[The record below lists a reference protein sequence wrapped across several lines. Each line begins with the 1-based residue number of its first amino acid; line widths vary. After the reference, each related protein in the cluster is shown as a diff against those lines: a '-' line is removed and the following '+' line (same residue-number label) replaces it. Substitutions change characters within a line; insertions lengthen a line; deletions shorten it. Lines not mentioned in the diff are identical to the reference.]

1 MPLSVLAR
9 QQQNA
14 IKVSLELEVTPT
26 RGHVVPDASGSR
38 LAAGGAGGGAGGES
52 SAAAVGWLQVVATNT
67 GQRGRFNLTRKPQ
80 SALALA
86 NGVGGGTGIGPGAR
100 RDAGAVVQPS
110 ARIRA
115 RPLIADN
122 PELAELV
129 PALAASLRAGG
140 RGACFKSTVTYIAC
154 ERIPSHTLTAPPNV
168 YCSSLPGLGRG
179 GGDEVRGRGES
190 DGGGAGDDDDLGVLS
205 TAEFNAVVA
214 RLGGDSVSPARLC
227 SFVRCCELLASDAQ
241 SEAAAAE
248 RDATVLEKLHALAP
262 HAGAIVESI
271 AQIPISFG
279 GESAPGLARRSAL
292 MEVLSIEGTGDSLGA
307 VEAVALCL
315 TGPGGGAG
323 RGGDRLVAYEPLF
336 DEMQWTCGG
345 RRERLHKVRAR
356 LREWATAAFG
366 GATGSGGAG
375 AGATKSVTGGGVA
388 GDARA
393 ALAEWVGT
401 INDRLRRADAGL
413 DGGAA
418 AWTMFLSALHDK
430 GLQLDAPLEDALRS
444 VVWDFPG
451 VAPAADEVASVDAH
465 AFGALA
471 FGESAEVVSAATKL
485 IRAVQRYPGKWKGFS
500 ALALCASAAQVQA
513 GAASGGRF
521 DTTSSWWWAKRS
533 VALGPWVS
541 VLRLAISQG
550 GGGAAS
556 KSSSEA
562 AAALDP
568 LQQRQQRRL
577 AAFQKQ
583 QRRGG
588 RGGRERESE
597 LSVYRP
603 GASSRGPTGDDGLL
617 EEKRTLWTMQ
627 RFRTAR
633 KTALVQKLLQ
643 KDMTTDATIWPSM
656 GRAELIEVT
665 VTNPFEH
672 EERFKIKGV
681 GDGNRGELRVI
692 TTTSEWRTFRDAAP
706 PGGGWQ
712 NAAADLDAA
721 MMPLT
726 EQLFDRCVD
735 VCSLASVLST
745 THFPPFRFHGAHA
758 HSRANERPLSLT
770 PALPAAKWS
779 SRSTRGKQ

>member
-14 IKVSLELEVTPT
+14 VKVSLELEVTPT

-38 LAAGGAGGGAGGES
+38 LAAGGTDGGG

-67 GQRGRFNLTRKPQ
+67 GQRGRFNRARKPRR
-80 SALALA
+80 ALALA
-86 NGVGGGTGIGPGAR
+86 NGVGGGAGIGPGTR
-100 RDAGAVVQPS
+100 RDAAAVVQPS

-122 PELAELV
+122 PELAKLV

-140 RGACFKSTVTYIAC
+140 
-154 ERIPSHTLTAPPNV
+154 
-168 YCSSLPGLGRG
+168 LGRSGGG
-179 GGDEVRGRGES
+179 GGDEARGRGES
-190 DGGGAGDDDDLGVLS
+190 DGGGAGDDVDLGVLS
-205 TAEFNAVVA
+205 TAEFGAVVA
-214 RLGGDSVSPARLC
+214 RLGGESVSPARLC

-262 HAGAIVESI
+262 HAASIAERI

-292 MEVLSIEGTGDSLGA
+292 MEVLSVEGTGDSLGA

-336 DEMQWTCGG
+336 DEMQVRRSVLLFAHFFCLLISFVCSSILLFASILLLHDLQWTCGG

-356 LREWATAAFG
+356 LREWVAAAFG
-366 GATGSGGAG
+366 GAVSGGG
-375 AGATKSVTGGGVA
+375 GGATKSAGGGGA
-388 GDARA
+388 AADPRA
-393 ALAEWVGT
+393 ALTEWVGA
-401 INDRLRRADAGL
+401 INDRLRRADSGL
-413 DGGAA
+413 DGGTS
-418 AWTMFLSALHDK
+418 AWTIFLSALHDK
-430 GLQLDAPLEDALRS
+430 GLQLDAPLEVALRS

-471 FGESAEVVSAATKL
+471 FGESAEVARAATKL
-485 IRAVQRYPGKWKGFS
+485 VRAVQRYPGKWKGFS

-513 GAASGGRF
+513 GAASGGRV
-521 DTTSSWWWAKRS
+521 DTTASWWWAKRS
-533 VALGPWVS
+533 VALGQWVS

-550 GGGAAS
+550 GGGGGGGGGAS
-556 KSSSEA
+556 KTSSDAA

-583 QRRGG
+583 QQRRGG
-588 RGGRERESE
+588 REEKSA

-603 GASSRGPTGDDGLL
+603 GASSRGTAGDDGLL

-633 KTALVQKLLQ
+633 KTALVKKLLQ

-681 GDGNRGELRVI
+681 GEGNRGELRVI
-692 TTTSEWRTFRDAAP
+692 TTTSEWRTFREAAP

-712 NAAADLDAA
+712 NAAVDLDAS

-735 VCSLASVLST
+735 VCC
-745 THFPPFRFHGAHA
+745 RHGAHA
-758 HSRANERPLSLT
+758 SPLSSIHPRPHT
-770 PALPAAKWS
+770 H
-779 SRSTRGKQ
+779 